1 MQQFKVDRGETQILL
16 FIFICCAKEIEEY
29 DFTVWFWLI
38 DWLKGWETHSFSTTV
53 SPITSNLPIFLW
65 SLTLS
70 STLFNR
76 ILFISR
82 VAENWLRN
90 PTRQPSRF
98 APTQYI
104 QDTQTDIILND
115 VVQGIKKK
123 SIWNEK
129 RRLQLAFISRWNYNS
144 IPSKLRSQQQTTL
157 TLTLTVEKT

>member
-1 MQQFKVDRGETQILL
+1 MLCQRDRG
-16 FIFICCAKEIEEY
+16 
-29 DFTVWFWLI
+29 VWFYGLIRVNWLI
-38 DWLKGWETHSFSTTV
+38 KRMRNPFFLYHSFSHHFQ
-53 SPITSNLPIFLW
+53 SSNFFMKSYP
-65 SLTLS
+65 LS

-129 RRLQLAFISRWNYNS
+129 RRLQLAFISKWNYNS
-144 IPSKLRSQQQTTL
+144 IPSKLRSQPQTTL